1 MDHFKQALNFEFS
14 SVRFLQFAK
23 RIDEKSYL
31 LEIPDDHKVP
41 NKLLRKN
48 EGKKDIF
55 DNDEAYELFK
65 SAIDSVDDRVL
76 LENLTLQDRL
86 HKFTP
91 ALKKRHIPHFLPKRP
106 VSS

>member
-1 MDHFKQALNFEFS
+1 M
-14 SVRFLQFAK
+14 
-23 RIDEKSYL
+23 
-31 LEIPDDHKVP
+31 EIPDDYKFL
-41 NKLLRKN
+41 NELLEKN
-48 EGKKDIF
+48 EAKKDIF
-55 DNDEAYELFK
+55 DNDELDELFK
-65 SAIDSVDDRVL
+65 NAIDSVDDRVL